1 MIRVYRKY
9 YLPRASESELFPG
22 IAAALDILRQ
32 RGYRLAV
39 ATSKLEKP
47 AREVLKHHGVADLF
61 EVIGGASSD
70 LKLSTKTD
78 VLRGVLRRL
87 GLVDDPG
94 RAVMIGDRY
103 FDIVGAGEC
112 GVPSVL
118 VTWGEGDRSGE
129 EKGAAAVV
137 ATNEALLKL
146 FPARNQD

>member
-1 MIRVYRKY
+1 MIRCYRKH
-9 YLPRASESELFPG
+9 YLPRASESELFAG
-22 IAAALDILRQ
+22 ILQALTTLRQ

-47 AREVLKHHGVADLF
+47 AREVLEHHGVADLF
-61 EVIGGASSD
+61 EVIGGAGSD
-70 LKLSTKTD
+70 LRLSTKTD
-78 VLRGVLRRL
+78 VLREVLRHL

-103 FDIVGAGEC
+103 FDIEGAAAC
-112 GVPSVL
+112 GVPAVL

-129 EKGAAAVV
+129 EEGAVAVV
-137 ATNEALLKL
+137 ASPGELLDL